1 MSEGEVHFSGEEAG
15 RIHDASFAGVYFLGL
30 IHDKGGAVEG
40 STFGEEKFSFGKTA
54 PYSLTHSLI
63 FASRSG
69 NANNRTPSPSSSSP
83 VSASASSSSESVLSA
98 GLASIRSW
106 TELE

>member
-30 IHDKGGAVEG
+30 IHDKGEMVEG
-40 STFGEEKFSFGKTA
+40 TLGEEKFSFGKTA

-69 NANNRTPSPSSSSP
+69 NAKDRTPSPSSSSP

-98 GLASIRSW
+98 GLASTRSW